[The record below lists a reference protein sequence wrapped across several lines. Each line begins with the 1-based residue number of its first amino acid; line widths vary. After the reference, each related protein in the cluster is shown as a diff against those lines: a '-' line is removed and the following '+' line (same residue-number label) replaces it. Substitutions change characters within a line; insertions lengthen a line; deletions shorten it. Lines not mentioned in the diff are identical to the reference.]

1 MGAKTKEFAILFADI
16 SGSTRLYDQL
26 GDVQAREIVAA
37 ILDILH
43 QVVERYGGEV
53 IKTIGD
59 EIMCTLPDAEGAAR
73 AAIDMHE
80 AVDAD
85 NEANARQSWISIR
98 IGFHYGPTLVENGD
112 VYGDAVNV
120 AARMAAQAKARQIM
134 TTRSTADALSPDL
147 QDSAR
152 FVDYAPIKG
161 KGEVEIDEILWQ
173 QDEFTEMAPKVQSG
187 AVPDEIPTLALRYN
201 DEEVVLD
208 PDRTSVVLGRSPICD
223 IKVNESLA
231 SRQHV
236 RIELR
241 RDKFFIVD
249 QSTNGSY
256 IRDREGSESF
266 LRREQMPFTQDIEL
280 SLGRA
285 FSEEPD
291 QIVFC
296 EYRTSKGSERS

>member
-1 MGAKTKEFAILFADI
+1 MAAKTQTFAILFADI

-37 ILDILH
+37 ILDLLY
-43 QVVERYGGEV
+43 QVVHRYDGQV

-59 EIMCTLPDAEGAAR
+59 EIMCTLPDAERAAR
-73 AAIDMHE
+73 ASIDMHE
-80 AVDAD
+80 AIDAD
-85 NEANARQSWISIR
+85 NEANARQTWISIR
-98 IGFHYGPTLVENGD
+98 IGFHYGPTLVEDDD

-134 TTRSTADALSPDL
+134 TTRSTADDLSQDL

-187 AVPDEIPTLALRYN
+187 VATSEMPTLALRYDD
-201 DEEVVLD
+201 DELILD

-256 IRDREGSESF
+256 IRDSDGKEAF
-266 LRREQMPFTQDIEL
+266 LRREQMPFAQDIEL

-285 FSEEPD
+285 FSEQPEHVVYC
-291 QIVFC
+291 Q
-296 EYRTSKGSERS
+296 YRTADDSTNE